1 MDKKLLHE
9 HNAVN
14 ESLSVRYHYLDNL
27 RASAMLL
34 GVFFHASLAYSPFM
48 QGLWLSADARNSVL
62 ADIFAWWVHLF
73 RMPLFFLIAGFFCH
87 YMFKKR
93 GILGLLKNRA
103 LRILL
108 PFIIFLPLSIFC
120 VIGLVSFAIEHTEIS
135 TPFIEFLVESGEEFS
150 KRQDISTMHLWFLI
164 NLVFFYIV
172 TALVYRL
179 QKFHIIWQFIMLKPK
194 TFLLCFPLLLIPA
207 LITQTIPHPAPE
219 RIYPQLWSFGYFG
232 VFFALGWQF
241 FNSQNW
247 LDSIKPYWIPMLV
260 FGILFYLFI
269 FFNLPQSPTIVD
281 AIKYSNQAPPLTIN
295 HVLGVTAE
303 AYCAIYWVLLALLLA
318 RRSWNREQKW
328 MRYIADSS
336 YWVYIMHIPAIF
348 FVQLQL
354 TRVDWPIWIEYSI
367 SSFGVILV
375 GILTY
380 AVLVRE
386 TPIGWM
392 LNGRR

>member
-9 HNAVN
+9 HNAAS

-48 QGLWLSADARNSVL
+48 QELWLSADARNSVI
-62 ADIFAWWVHLF
+62 ADVFAWWVHLF

-93 GILGLLKNRA
+93 GMLGLLKNRA

-108 PFIIFLPLSIFC
+108 PFILFLPLSIFY

-135 TPFIEFLVESGEEFS
+135 TPFVEFLVESGDEFS

-164 NLVFFYIV
+164 NLVFFYLV

-179 QKFHIIWQFIMLKPK
+179 KKFHIIWQFIMLRSKL
-194 TFLLCFPLLLIPA
+194 FLLCFPLLLIPA
-207 LITQTIPHPAPE
+207 LLTQTIPHPAPE

-232 VFFALGWQF
+232 VFFAMGWQF
-241 FNSQNW
+241 FNAQNW
-247 LDSIKPYWIPMLV
+247 LDTIKPYWIPMLV

-269 FFNLPQSPTIVD
+269 FFNLPQSPTIAD
-281 AIKYSNQAPPLTIN
+281 AIKYSNQAPPLTIH
-295 HVLGVTAE
+295 HVLGVMAE

-318 RRSWNREQKW
+318 RQLWNREQKW

-348 FVQLQL
+348 TVQLQL

-367 SSFGVILV
+367 SSFGVILI

-380 AVLVRE
+380 AVFVRKP
-386 TPIGWM
+386 PIGWM